1 MKDYRTYRPE
11 DFAEDLS
18 FRRWVLESDEEDY
31 LFWTNWIVANPDKE
45 VYINSARKMVLSII
59 KAYDNISDAEIA
71 EELARLDERI
81 EQKEQKVW
89 HRMLWFMQHR
99 GLQVAAVLLAFW
111 GLWVWLKNDNDS
123 SLGTYEDL
131 TNLIVSDERLEQVNN
146 TNKLM
151 VVTLS
156 DGSSIVLEKGSRL
169 SYPRHFKNGKR
180 EVVLS
185 GEAFFEI
192 AKDPTMPFYVY
203 TNRLVTKVLGTSFTI
218 HEDTQNHHI
227 RVVVKTGRVSVFA
240 RTEDNIAQ
248 QHSTNKLIGLVLTPN
263 QQVTFN
269 ENDLQLV
276 RTLVETPEVV
286 QLPIQQQQF
295 NFDRTPISEVFT
307 SLEKFYGLKIIYDAE
322 VMKNCYLTASLDD
335 EPLFEKL
342 NLICKTIDAR
352 YEQID
357 AQLIIYSRGCN

>member
-18 FRRWVLESDEEDY
+18 FRRWVLESDEEDS
-31 LFWTNWIVANPDKE
+31 LFWTNWILKNPDRE
-45 VYINSARKMVLSII
+45 GDVNCARNIVSSIV
-59 KAYDNISDAEIA
+59 KAYDNISEAEIA

-81 EQKEQKVW
+81 EQKEQKMW
-89 HRMLWFMQHR
+89 RRIFWFIHHR
-99 GLQVAAVLLAFW
+99 GLQVAAVLLAFL
-111 GLWVWLKNDNDS
+111 GLWVWVKNHSDD
-123 SLGTYEDL
+123 SLGTYEGL
-131 TNLIVSDERLEQVNN
+131 TSLIASNERLEQVNN

-156 DGSSIVLEKGSRL
+156 DGSSVVLEKGSRL
-169 SYPRHFKNGKR
+169 SYPRNFKNGKR
-180 EVVLS
+180 EVILS

-203 TNRLVTKVLGTSFTI
+203 TNKLVTKVLGTSFSI
-218 HEDTQNHHI
+218 HEDKQHHHI

-240 RTEDNIAQ
+240 RTEENMAQ

-263 QQVTFN
+263 QQVMFN
-269 ENDLQLV
+269 ENDSQLV

-307 SLEKFYGLKIIYDAE
+307 SLEKFYGLKIIYDVE